1 MADPPIP
8 SGFVEPIMQ
17 WGVQKGQTCEDI
29 AKVVYGSATHVPLI
43 GRYNRVVCAKG
54 QSLQEGITLI
64 LPAKVTNVPDAR
76 VATSHPDVRGRPSGG
91 SWATVTSGAP
101 LYRNHNLQTMDEGRA
116 KIEFLD
122 HTYVFL
128 AQNTLIV
135 VYGTASKT
143 RVSKVTPTIELQ
155 AGEVQ
160 AGLSALRG
168 EPALVALPEGGQVT
182 ATSRDTIVERKAA
195 RTTIAVFEGKVSVE
209 SGGKTV
215 AVPKNFGT
223 RFVGTAPPAPPRPLP
238 PAPRWQAG
246 GYPSLVMAPDR
257 QSVFSMQWAAVEK
270 ARAYRF
276 EIARDEGFHDLAQRI
291 EVPAD
296 TLTFRAEGFPAATYY
311 VRVRAIDTEDYLG
324 IASEVRRVEVVTA
337 EVRGEGSRLE
347 QGRLVANPY
356 GIIQFDP
363 KSGLQLAINDGPFG
377 PVPKELDLL
386 LQAPKSFRL
395 RSPSGNIENIA
406 VEYMAVK
413 ANPQASFDPEK
424 RALNFVV
431 KFDGTKDLDVEKRI
445 GPRLRL
451 QIGGKTETLPLAL
464 QPDKTMV
471 AAYPVG
477 DSSGE
482 VHFEV
487 MDQRGLAL
495 GTNSFLVPEKAAPPP
510 PPAVP
515 LRRIG
520 LKLPPVRP
528 AGVTGLAWASPTL
541 PMAAGIGIGAGI
553 TANGF
558 VVQGNVRASGA
569 IGGWGFEAMVASPP
583 YEENAYPTN
592 AEYPPT
598 ENMAWFGVRH
608 RFIRQG
614 NAAFELAPYARL
626 GVPMVLQG
634 QPFRIDL
641 GAAIGGAPSDRASWL
656 VNAGIPFVLG
666 ETTSFVPQFSPYLV
680 AGGTFQ
686 PIDWLRAFA
695 AANVQVMMLS
705 DGRNIVPYGL
715 TGGVEVGRSV
725 FFSLSGWIGRG
736 ESIEPTFA
744 GTGMLSLGLH
754 LTEVTP

>member
-1 MADPPIP
+1 
-8 SGFVEPIMQ
+8 MQ

-43 GRYNRVVCAKG
+43 SRYNRIVCAKG
-54 QSLQEGITLI
+54 QTLQEGITLI

-76 VATSHPDVRGRPSGG
+76 VASSHPDVRGRPSGG

-116 KIEFLD
+116 KVEFLD

-143 RVSKVTPTIELQ
+143 RVSKVTPTVELQ

-168 EPALVALPEGGQVT
+168 EPALVALPDGGQVT
-182 ATSRDTIVERKAA
+182 ATSKDTIVERKAE

-223 RFVGTAPPAPPRPLP
+223 RFVGAAPPAPPRPLP
-238 PAPRWQAG
+238 PAPRWQPG
-246 GYPSLVMAPDR
+246 GSPSLIMAPLGKAL
-257 QSVFSMQWAAVEK
+257 FSMQWAPVEK

-276 EIARDEGFHDLAQRI
+276 EIARDEGFHDLTHRL

-296 TLTFRAEGFPAATYY
+296 TLAFRTEGFPPASYY

-324 IASEVRRVEVVTA
+324 IASDVRRIEVIAADVH
-337 EVRGEGSRLE
+337 GEGSRME
-347 QGRLVANPY
+347 QGRLLANPY
-356 GIIQFDP
+356 GTIQFDV
-363 KSGLQLAINDGPFG
+363 KSGLQVSINDGPFG
-377 PVPKELDLL
+377 PVPAELDLL

-395 RSPSGNIENIA
+395 RSPSGNVENIKVDYLSVHA
-406 VEYMAVK
+406 DPKV
-413 ANPQASFDPEK
+413 SFNPEK
-424 RALNFVV
+424 RTLNFVV
-431 KFDGTKDLDVEKRI
+431 KVDGAGDLDVEKRI

-451 QIGGKTETLPLAL
+451 QIGDKAENLSLAI
-464 QPDKTMV
+464 QPDKTMI
-471 AAYPVG
+471 AAYAVG
-477 DSSGE
+477 DFSGE
-482 VHFEV
+482 GRADVT
-487 MDQRGLAL
+487 DQRGQTL
-495 GTNSFLVPEKAAPPP
+495 GTNSFMIPPKPALPPP
-510 PPAVP
+510 STVP
-515 LRRIG
+515 VRQIG
-520 LKLPPVRP
+520 LALPPPRP
-528 AGVTGLAWASPTL
+528 AGVTGLVWSSPTL
-541 PMAAGIGIGAGI
+541 PTAAGIGIGGGI
-553 TANGF
+553 TANGA
-558 VVQGNVRASGA
+558 VLQGNVRASGA
-569 IGGWGFEAMVASPP
+569 VGKWGFEALVVSPP
-583 YEENAYPTN
+583 LEKNAYPSN

-614 NAAFELAPYARL
+614 NAALEFAPYARF

-634 QPFRIDL
+634 QPFRLDL
-641 GAAIGGAPSDRASWL
+641 GGAIGGAISDRASWL

-666 ETTSFVPQFSPYLV
+666 ETEAFVPQFSPYLM

-686 PIDWLRAFA
+686 PVDWLRAFA
-695 AANVQVMMLS
+695 AANLNLMMLA
-705 DGRNIVPYGL
+705 DGRDIGTYGL
-715 TGGVEVGRSV
+715 SGGVEIGRTI
-725 FFSLSGWIGRG
+725 FFSLSGWVGRA
-736 ESIEPTFA
+736 ESIESKFA
-744 GTGMLSLGLH
+744 GTGMLSIGVH
-754 LTEVTP
+754 ATEVTP